1 MKQKNIQNDNIT
13 ETGKKMIVETIVD
26 SKKNGIFV
34 LTMVLLFWCVLL
46 FASPVMAAEKTCMVS
61 IPVTVKLAGNESD
74 SQTQKNPVFTVVM
87 EAADGRIDLPVPE
100 QNQIQIGTDGSGT
113 FDSILYTAPGDY
125 EYQIRQLI
133 GSDPNIIYDVT
144 DYEVTVRV
152 VNTQSGG
159 LEAEVWAIQPGEGEK
174 QSQIVFENKRRNPST
189 SGSVENPAKMPV
201 KTSSKVSQNAP
212 KTGDMQNPA
221 LYVIVI
227 IIAAGVAVS
236 VGLYRKYK
244 KKDDL

>member
-34 LTMVLLFWCVLL
+34 LAMVLLFWCVLL

-74 SQTQKNPVFTVVM
+74 SQTQKNPVSTVVM
-87 EAADGRIDLPVPE
+87 ESADGRIDLPMPE

-125 EYQIRQLI
+125 EYQIRQLT
-133 GSDPNIIYDVT
+133 GTDPNIIYDVT

-152 VNTQSGG
+152 VNTQNGG
-159 LEAEVWAIQPGEGEK
+159 LEAEVWAVHPGQSEK
-174 QSQIVFENKRRNPST
+174 QSQITFENTRKTTETPGTIDR
-189 SGSVENPAKMPV
+189 PV
-201 KTSSKVSQNAP
+201 KTTVKTVTAITAKAA